1 MAKAGGGIMM
11 GSQGLAQR
19 LVLNYARA
27 MESAADQA
35 AIKYLNATGQSGR
48 GMLSLFQKLA
58 SQALG
63 SVRLVDPYVMS
74 HPMPMDRIRNLEK
87 VATAS
92 PYFNTADKPEL
103 VMRHKLMQAKLAG
116 FLLSPQAVFQRYPPS
131 DASLAGRYAR
141 SIAMFRQGDTRNA
154 VKIIDTLIR
163 DLPKDPY
170 FWELKGQA
178 LLEGGRPAEAIAP
191 LRQAVKMVPSS
202 GLLRI
207 LLAQALLATETKA
220 NAKAALAELKTA
232 LNTENDSSALY
243 QFMAM
248 SYGRLGDIPRAELA
262 TAEAAAR
269 RGDRQL
275 AKEKAKVA
283 VASLK
288 RGSPDWIRA
297 NDLLNYINRE

>member
-1 MAKAGGGIMM
+1 
-11 GSQGLAQR
+11 
-19 LVLNYARA
+19 
-27 MESAADQA
+27 
-35 AIKYLNATGQSGR
+35 
-48 GMLSLFQKLA
+48 
-58 SQALG
+58 
-63 SVRLVDPYVMS
+63 
-74 HPMPMDRIRNLEK
+74 
-87 VATAS
+87 
-92 PYFNTADKPEL
+92 
-103 VMRHKLMQAKLAG
+103 
-116 FLLSPQAVFQRYPPS
+116 
-131 DASLAGRYAR
+131 
-141 SIAMFRQGDTRNA
+141 
-154 VKIIDTLIR
+154 
-163 DLPKDPY
+163 
-170 FWELKGQA
+170 
-178 LLEGGRPAEAIAP
+178 
-191 LRQAVKMVPSS
+191 MVPSS